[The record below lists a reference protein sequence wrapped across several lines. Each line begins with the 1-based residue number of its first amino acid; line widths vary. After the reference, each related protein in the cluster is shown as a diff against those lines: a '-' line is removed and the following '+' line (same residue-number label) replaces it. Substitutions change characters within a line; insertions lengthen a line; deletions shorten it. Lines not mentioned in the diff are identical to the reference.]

1 MSHLL
6 LLAELLEDVV
16 DVMDIMKS
24 KKWNIESIITYEF
37 SLDNIKK
44 AIQTAS
50 DSQKSLNVVI
60 KF

>member
-1 MSHLL
+1 M
-6 LLAELLEDVV
+6 LAELLEDVV

-24 KKWNIESIITYEF
+24 KKWNIESIITHEF